1 MDDEDDHRPCFD
13 GTKKEPG
20 IHRPFFSHQKLY
32 IIYPIVLLLF
42 FKPLKKAHKMVEKAK
57 LCW

>member
-1 MDDEDDHRPCFD
+1 MTRMTIDHVLMAQ
-13 GTKKEPG
+13 KKNLESTD
-20 IHRPFFSHQKLY
+20 RFVSHQKLY